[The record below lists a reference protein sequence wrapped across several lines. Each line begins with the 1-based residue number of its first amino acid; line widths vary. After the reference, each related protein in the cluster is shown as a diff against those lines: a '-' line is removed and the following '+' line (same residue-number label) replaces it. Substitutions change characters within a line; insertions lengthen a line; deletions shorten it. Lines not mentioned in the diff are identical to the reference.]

1 MSTAVYDPT
10 KRRGR
15 VDGDKY
21 PGLWW
26 RRRATDVVWELK
38 LSQNNVDTSGTICY
52 PKTQTPV
59 KTEKEAITAW
69 KKATANRDEGG
80 TPLAGGT
87 ATLDEIAAKFF
98 ADLEAKVQ
106 REDRA
111 DNTIRS
117 YRNSYRNYLEPYF
130 RGSRKINTITDR
142 MIARYIAA
150 MSERTSRYGTPMTNW
165 TVMGSLT
172 PLRKMIKLALKEGV
186 IFVDPFDGLDR
197 DDVVPTERSEKGE
210 PRILRP
216 DELRK
221 LIEACPE
228 NYRLPLT
235 VLCFSGCRISELCG
249 LTWGDVSLVERR
261 ITISKQRA
269 ATGVTDK
276 TRAKVK
282 SKASK
287 RTMSMFDAAHAA
299 LEEQYRLFV
308 AEHDRQPEDDEFV
321 FATASG
327 KPIDPVNFRP
337 RGVQR
342 AGINAG
348 LGHIVPHDLR
358 HSVASLMAQA
368 DPPVPVTVAARWMG
382 HTVATFV
389 KEYAHSYGDAQEDE
403 ALLASMATVGF
414 GSLA

>member
-1 MSTAVYDPT
+1 MPETVYDRT
-10 KRRGR
+10 KRRDR
-15 VDGDKY
+15 VDADKY

-26 RRRATDVVWELK
+26 RLRADGSIVWELK
-38 LSQNNVDTSGTICY
+38 LSQNNVDTSRTIYY

-69 KKATANRDEGG
+69 KKATASRDEGG

-87 ATLDEIAAKFF
+87 TTLDEIAARFF
-98 ADLEAKVQ
+98 ADLEAKVE

-111 DNTIRS
+111 DNTIRT
-117 YRNSYRNYLEPYF
+117 YRNSYKNYLEPYF
-130 RGSRKINTITDR
+130 RGSRKINTISDR
-142 MIARYIAA
+142 MLARYITA
-150 MSERTSRYGTPMTNW
+150 MGERTSRYGTPMTNW
-165 TVMGSLT
+165 TIMGSLT
-172 PLRKMIKLALKEGV
+172 PLRKMVKLALKEGA
-186 IFVDPFDGLDR
+186 ITVDPFDGLDR
-197 DDVVPTERSEKGE
+197 DDVVPAEAQGE

-249 LTWGDVSLVERR
+249 LTWGDVSLVERK
-261 ITISKQRA
+261 ITVSKQRA
-269 ATGVTDK
+269 ATGVTNK
-276 TRAKVK
+276 ARAKVK

-287 RTMSMFDAAHAA
+287 RTMGMFDAAHAA

-308 AEHDRQPEDDEFV
+308 AEHERQPADDEFV

-342 AGINAG
+342 AGQLAG
-348 LGHIVPHDLR
+348 LGHLVPHDLR
-358 HSVASLMAQA
+358 HSVASMMADA
-368 DPPVPVTVAARWMG
+368 NVPVTVAARWMG

-389 KEYAHSYGDAQEDE
+389 KEYAHSYGDKLEDE